1 MTTRQDRKNPR
12 SRLPKGE
19 GDKLRTEI
27 MTAAEELMTALG
39 TADKVSVRA
48 ISERV
53 GVTPPAIYIHFT
65 DKQELLFA
73 ACARRCELLH
83 SRLADAFAASE
94 DPVESLRAGA
104 EAYVR
109 FGLDH
114 PEQYRMVFM
123 TRQGKAEGGVELDD
137 VPGISAFYLLV
148 RAIQRCIE
156 DELLRD
162 DIDAFSAS
170 VSLWVALHGLT
181 AALISHPEFPFLPLE
196 RTIDDLSEVALKGL
210 LRR

>member
-1 MTTRQDRKNPR
+1 MGVRQDGRSVR
-12 SRLPKGE
+12 SRSAKGK
-19 GDKLRTEI
+19 GGQLRTEI
-27 MTAAEELMTALG
+27 VAAAEELMTELG
-39 TADKVSVRA
+39 GSEKVSVRA
-48 ISERV
+48 ISDRV
-53 GVTPPAIYIHFT
+53 GVTPPSIYMHFG
-65 DKQELLFA
+65 DKEEVLFA
-73 ACARRCELLH
+73 ACARRCEDLH
-83 SRLADAFAASE
+83 ARLADAFATSE

-104 EAYVR
+104 DAYVR

-123 TRQGKAEGGVELDD
+123 SHRGKAEAEVELDE
-137 VPGISAFYLLV
+137 VPGLSAFYLLV
-148 RAIQRCIE
+148 RAVQRCIE

-196 RTIDDLSEVALKGL
+196 RTIEDLSEVALKGL